1 MQTHYEIR
9 TMRRDEVDLAVEW
22 AALEG
27 WNPGLHD
34 AGAFYAADPNGFFVG
49 LLDGEPIASISA
61 VAYEPGFAFVGFY
74 IVKPEYRGRGYG
86 IQIWD
91 RALAYVRGRNVGLDG
106 VPAQQA
112 NYERS
117 GFELAY
123 RNLRFEGR
131 TARQPDGAPG
141 LVDLAAVGREDI
153 VAYDR
158 RHFPTVRDSFLEAWL
173 ALPESTGL
181 AVQHDGRLVGYGV
194 IRRCRNGFKV
204 GPLFADDASVA
215 EALFN
220 GLIGQVEPNA
230 PVFLD
235 VPEVNAAAVEIARRH
250 SMTPVFETAR
260 MYTQSPPAM
269 AIHGVYGVTTLELG

>member
-1 MQTHYEIR
+1 
-9 TMRRDEVDLAVEW
+9 MRRDELDIAVEW

-86 IQIWD
+86 IQIWN

-117 GFELAY
+117 GFKLAY
-123 RNLRFEGR
+123 RNLRHEGR
-131 TARQPDGAPG
+131 TAAQPDGVPG
-141 LVDLAAVGREDI
+141 LADLAAIPREDI
-153 VAYDR
+153 DAYDR
-158 RHFPTVRDSFLEAWL
+158 RHFPTARGAFLEAWL
-173 ALPESTGL
+173 ALPDSAGL
-181 AVQHDGRLVGYGV
+181 AVQRDGRLAGYGV

-204 GPLFADDASVA
+204 GPLFADDGSVA
-215 EALFN
+215 ETLFN
-220 GLIGQVEPNA
+220 GLTGRVEPDA

-235 VPEVNAAAVEIARRH
+235 VPEANAAAVELARRQA
-250 SMTPVFETAR
+250 MTLVFETAR
-260 MYTQSPPAM
+260 MYTQEPPEM
-269 AIHGVYGVTTLELG
+269 ALAGVYGVTTLELG